1 MQTMTNRTSST
12 SVKPRPSSGR
22 MSSGSA
28 KGSGFGAGAGG
39 GDGYDYG
46 RTYAAFVDCYVERF
60 LEESLQ
66 TALQSRGEC
75 ILPPRDYVC
84 GVLEGCLTKP
94 VGCTRQIQVTHGA
107 TTRCCS
113 ELSMHNHAYVL

>member
-1 MQTMTNRTSST
+1 MQNLLRSVRFTVAVAAALRRFAMQTMTNRTSST

-46 RTYAAFVDCYVERF
+46 STYAAFVDCYVERF

-75 ILPPRDYVC
+75 IFA
-84 GVLEGCLTKP
+84 
-94 VGCTRQIQVTHGA
+94 A
-107 TTRCCS
+107 T
-113 ELSMHNHAYVL
+113 